1 MDRCPS
7 DTDLWGVA
15 REGSATLEV
24 ALPSLRPGSSEQGEE
39 AVAKVVIGV
48 DPHKR
53 LNAVVVID
61 VKGKV
66 LARRQFPN
74 SAEGF
79 RELRSF
85 GRQWRPRT
93 WAVEGCNGV
102 GKHLAQRLVAVGE
115 RVVDVSTRRAALVRV
130 FAGGNGRK
138 NDDVDAHSVALVGL
152 HTRDLP
158 EVRKDD
164 RSASLRLLANRRKEL
179 VDLRTQCVNR
189 LHRDLVG
196 LISGGAP
203 QALTAVKAKAL
214 LASIRPR
221 DEMGRL
227 RRRLAADQLAD
238 LVALDK
244 KLAAVEAEIRAMVKR
259 TPTGL
264 PDVYGIGPVITAT
277 VIGEVGDVAR
287 FRDRHHFASYNGT
300 APDDKGSAGRPVHC
314 VNLKGN
320 RRLNHAIH
328 MAAITQ
334 IRNRRSPG
342 RAYYERKLAEAKTN
356 KEALRCLKR
365 RISDVVYRQLLA
377 DAERQAK
384 AGPGGQTETTL
395 QSSVTGPTPTAGS
408 SDKPQ
413 PGPATEATPTPLRAA
428 G

>member
-1 MDRCPS
+1 
-7 DTDLWGVA
+7 
-15 REGSATLEV
+15 
-24 ALPSLRPGSSEQGEE
+24 
-39 AVAKVVIGV
+39 
-48 DPHKR
+48 
-53 LNAVVVID
+53 
-61 VKGKV
+61 
-66 LARRQFPN
+66 
-74 SAEGF
+74 
-79 RELRSF
+79 
-85 GRQWRPRT
+85 
-93 WAVEGCNGV
+93 
-102 GKHLAQRLVAVGE
+102 
-115 RVVDVSTRRAALVRV
+115 VVDVSTRRAALVRV

-164 RSASLRLLANRRKEL
+164 LSASLRLLANRRKEL

-264 PDVYGIGPVITAT
+264 PDIYGIGPVITAT

-287 FRDRHHFASYNGT
+287 FQDRHHFASYNGT

-384 AGPGGQTETTL
+384 AGPGGQPGTTL
-395 QSSVTGPTPTAGS
+395 QSSVTSPTPTAGS